1 MDSSS
6 ERICLL
12 SNGENT
18 SSETQMQSN
27 AGMFTSVV
35 DTVSGTTNEKLLAGT
50 TQKNVTETTFNCVCP
65 TVNSPTV
72 SIQFSTRKQSTSSTT
87 KAHVTRK
94 HFISNLS
101 V

>member
-6 ERICLL
+6 ERIYLL
-12 SNGENT
+12 SNGKNT
-18 SSETQMQSN
+18 SSETQMLSD
-27 AGMFTSVV
+27 AGIFSSVV
-35 DTVSGTTNEKLLAGT
+35 DTVSGTTIEMLLART
-50 TQKNVTETTFNCVCP
+50 TQKNVTDTTFKCVCP

-72 SIQFSTRKQSTSSTT
+72 SLQFSTTKQSTSSTT